1 MDNPLT
7 QRLLSVAA
15 AYCVKIVSNQQIGQK
30 IGLRPGLLLT
40 LYLLSLDRAFMWLPV
55 AGRSADNQVGALLAD
70 FRFVE
75 AGHFDC
81 LN

>member
-1 MDNPLT
+1 
-7 QRLLSVAA
+7 LLSIAA
-15 AYCVKIVSNQQIGQK
+15 AYRVKIVCNQQIGQK
-30 IGLRPGLLLT
+30 ERFRAGLFLT
-40 LYLLSLDRAFMWLPV
+40 LHLLFLDWAFMWLPV
-55 AGRSADNQVGALLAD
+55 TGRSADNKVGAFLAD